1 MECEKRSSEILSKE
15 IEGEMR
21 GTDFMEYESREEGK
35 RNEVERE
42 LREKSYRTCQF
53 IYHYII

>member
-1 MECEKRSSEILSKE
+1 MRKE
-15 IEGEMR
+15 AVRFNQKKWREEVR

-42 LREKSYRTCQF
+42 L
-53 IYHYII
+53 